1 MAHLPGLDAPRRRPM
16 PRPAAI
22 HPAGSRPQ
30 AWLSRASGPHP
41 RYGAIYNS
49 FLFLHVEVLSTLH
62 KSTYKA
68 TG

>member
-1 MAHLPGLDAPRRRPM
+1 M